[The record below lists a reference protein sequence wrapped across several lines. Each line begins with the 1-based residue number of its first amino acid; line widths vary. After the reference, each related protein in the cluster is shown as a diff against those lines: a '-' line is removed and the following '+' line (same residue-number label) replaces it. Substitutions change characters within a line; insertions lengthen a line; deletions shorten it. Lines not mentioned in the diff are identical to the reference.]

1 MRRRDFIGAIAGS
14 AATWPFAARAQ
25 RPGKVWRIG
34 VLSGIASPPTV
45 QSTPLRGLLNG
56 MHQLGYQEGR
66 DFSVEWRFADGKYD
80 RFPELAADL
89 VRLNVDIVVVTASA
103 GIRAM
108 QQATKTVPIVM
119 GISFD
124 PVGNGLVASLARPGG
139 NTTGLATSQEDVVSK
154 QVELL
159 KTAVPKLSRVAI
171 LTNPKIALMLGR
183 GPTRKCPPDVRA

>member
-1 MRRRDFIGAIAGS
+1 M
-14 AATWPFAARAQ
+14 
-25 RPGKVWRIG
+25 
-34 VLSGIASPPTV
+34 
-45 QSTPLRGLLNG
+45 
-56 MHQLGYQEGR
+56 
-66 DFSVEWRFADGKYD
+66 
-80 RFPELAADL
+80 
-89 VRLNVDIVVVTASA
+89 VVTASA

-171 LTNPKIALMLGR
+171 LTNPKNRTHVGP